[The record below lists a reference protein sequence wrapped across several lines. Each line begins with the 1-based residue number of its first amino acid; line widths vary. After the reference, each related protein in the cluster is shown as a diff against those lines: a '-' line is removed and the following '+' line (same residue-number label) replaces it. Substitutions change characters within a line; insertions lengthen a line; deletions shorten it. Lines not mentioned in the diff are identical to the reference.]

1 MSNLVLYEVRYVLLA
16 CGYSFDCFTP
26 KILYSSRDSA
36 IFWFLTMIPLAFLC
50 EPQFAFLIFDAKD
63 LYKFV
68 SVLVPCTEIFLTN
81 LKMVI
86 CNLKR
91 HKILN
96 LINDV
101 QIVWDEYAASNLEE
115 VRELLAVTRKKA
127 RVFVIV
133 YTSAFMFIC
142 LEYGLMPLWKWCYY
156 YGFSSQ
162 PSNYTISLPY
172 PQRMFYSIESNASF
186 GVTYF
191 FIMVAVYLLGLALA
205 GFDSVFTT
213 LVMHITALFKL
224 LNMEI
229 DQMGMQLRGGAKG
242 HELKSTFKAIIL
254 KHKTYLAFIDQLEDA
269 FSLVL
274 MVQFL
279 TSSIVICVVLYQL
292 TLAFGWNEETM
303 KTITYLPG
311 AVLQL
316 YVFCWYAQK
325 ITEEAELVANHIY
338 SIPWYLGDP
347 SYEKMCITLMAKAQK
362 PTGVTASKFYMITL
376 QSFQRIISTSY
387 SYFTLLQTMNQQ

>member
-1 MSNLVLYEVRYVLLA
+1 
-16 CGYSFDCFTP
+16 
-26 KILYSSRDSA
+26 
-36 IFWFLTMIPLAFLC
+36 
-50 EPQFAFLIFDAKD
+50 
-63 LYKFV
+63 
-68 SVLVPCTEIFLTN
+68 
-81 LKMVI
+81 
-86 CNLKR
+86 
-91 HKILN
+91 
-96 LINDV
+96 
-101 QIVWDEYAASNLEE
+101 
-115 VRELLAVTRKKA
+115 
-127 RVFVIV
+127 
-133 YTSAFMFIC
+133 
-142 LEYGLMPLWKWCYY
+142 MPIWKWCYY
-156 YGFSSQ
+156 YGFSTQ
-162 PSNYTISLPY
+162 HSNYTIQLPY
-172 PQRMFYSIESNASF
+172 LQRMFYSIEGNASF
-186 GVTYF
+186 SVTYI
-191 FIMVAVYLLGLALA
+191 FIMVAVYVLALALA

-242 HELKSTFKAIIL
+242 QELKATFKAIIL

-292 TLAFGWNEETM
+292 TLAFGWNEETI

-311 AVLQL
+311 AILQL

-347 SYEKMCITLMAKAQK
+347 AYEKMCITLMAKAQK
-362 PTGVTASKFYMITL
+362 PAGVTASKFYMITL